1 MLSAATSLL
10 VAAVLTTYFLAGM
23 PRIKLFAYRLAPQSR
38 RARVI
43 LIGDEIF
50 TKVGGYVLGNFLT
63 SAIAGAGTYIWL
75 LALGIPC
82 AWLLSL
88 LVALLDLIPVIG
100 STIGGAAVSLVALT
114 VSLPVAVATL
124 GFYIAYRL
132 AEDYL
137 IVPRIMGRTV
147 AVPAVVTVVAVLV
160 GAALMG
166 IIGALVAIP
175 AAAVLRLL
183 LHEVTFRRLDAS

>member
-1 MLSAATSLL
+1 MLSAATS
-10 VAAVLTTYFLAGM
+10 VFVVAVLTVYFLASM

-38 RARVI
+38 RTRVI

-50 TKVGGYVLGNFLT
+50 TKVGGYVLGNVLT
-63 SAIAGAGTYIWL
+63 SGIAGLGSYIWMLVLGVPYPVL
-75 LALGIPC
+75 LA
-82 AWLLSL
+82 L

-100 STIGGAAVSLVALT
+100 SSIGGAIVVLVALS
-114 VSLPVAVATL
+114 VSLPVAIATL
-124 GFYIAYRL
+124 CFYVGYRL

-137 IVPRIMGRTV
+137 LVPRIMGRAV
-147 AVPAVVTVVAVLV
+147 QVPAVVTVVAVLL

-175 AAAVLRLL
+175 AAAALRLL
-183 LHEVTFRRLDAS
+183 IHEVAFRRLDVS